1 MVRAGAG
8 AVTPKLTHGL
18 MDYER
23 MGDPIAPPEVFR
35 LRMLTSGF
43 VAAALLTLSLALGV
57 AGYHWIVGVRRWVDA
72 IQCASMIMG
81 GMGPVDP
88 QPTTD
93 AGKLFAS
100 FYAIYSGVMLLASVG
115 VLLAPALHRVLHRFH
130 VATDDE

>member
-1 MVRAGAG
+1 
-8 AVTPKLTHGL
+8 

-23 MGDPIAPPEVFR
+23 LSEPMASETEFR
-35 LRMLTSGF
+35 MRF
-43 VAAALLTLSLALGV
+43 VASAVVAATVLMLSLALGV
-57 AGYHWIVGVRRWVDA
+57 AGYHWIVGVRRWIDA

-115 VLLAPALHRVLHRFH
+115 VLMAPGLHRILHRLH
-130 VATDDE
+130 LPTDDA